1 MPGFL
6 YGKECPVP
14 HTLSFGLDV
23 GVYGKLATRAH
34 ILEMAMLGETS
45 GFDSLWVADHVIF
58 PVTVTSRYPYNAS
71 GVFPVDMSHE
81 PLLEPIATMG
91 VLVGATQ
98 RVRIGVA
105 VLSAWQCW

>member
-1 MPGFL
+1 M
-6 YGKECPVP
+6 P

-71 GVFPVDMSHE
+71 GDMSHE